1 MHSPAI
7 TPDDIAAVPASN
19 PTGNPTADSVARS
32 AGEPATDQAL
42 NAAATKTQILAA
54 ATTLNP
60 TVNQALSRLTTG
72 SPLSSAAGRTI
83 PSPVIDRRRISSS
96 RPRTHKWLH
105 YAASHRERGMS
116 TAEYAVGTIAA
127 CAFAALLFK
136 VVNSPEVLEMLTS
149 LINRA
154 LNTGQG

>member
-7 TPDDIAAVPASN
+7 TPDDIAAAPASN
-19 PTGNPTADSVARS
+19 PAADSAARS
-32 AGEPATDQAL
+32 ASEPTTDQAL
-42 NAAATKTQILAA
+42 NAAATKTSILAA
-54 ATTLNP
+54 ATTLNSA
-60 TVNQALSRLTTG
+60 VNQALNRTTTD
-72 SPLSSAAGRTI
+72 SPLNSAVGRSI
-83 PSPVIDRRRISSS
+83 PSAVIDRRRISSP

-149 LINRA
+149 LISRA